1 MAGASLILPF
11 LPMLPQQ
18 ILLTNFLTD
27 FPYMSV
33 ASDSVDED
41 LLTIP
46 HKWDIKRLKHFMIV
60 FGLHSSIFDFLTFFA
75 LYKLFHADEDLF
87 HTGWFIESIST
98 ELLILFVVRTHKPL
112 IKSMPGKFLLILSA
126 IALVITLLLPFMPF
140 ATMLGLVVPPLQL
153 LLTMLGILILYVI
166 TADIL
171 KVIFFRKK
179 IK

>member
-1 MAGASLILPF
+1 VGISIDNAVNVAREAADVVLLEKDLAVLNAGIIEGRKTFLNTLKYIYTNTSATFGNMFSMAGASLILPF

-18 ILLTNFLTD
+18 ILLTNFFTD

-87 HTGWFIESIST
+87 HTG
-98 ELLILFVVRTHKPL
+98 
-112 IKSMPGKFLLILSA
+112 
-126 IALVITLLLPFMPF
+126 
-140 ATMLGLVVPPLQL
+140 
-153 LLTMLGILILYVI
+153 
-166 TADIL
+166 
-171 KVIFFRKK
+171 
-179 IK
+179 